1 MDITAELRKIVG
13 VRLSVSPSELYCY
26 SSDASQVKGMPDYV
40 VRPKSTEEVSRIVR
54 LAYENNIPVTARGAG
69 TGLAGGA
76 VPVRGG
82 IVLDMSGMNRILEI
96 DIDNIQVVVEP
107 GIIQDTLNERAKTVW
122 VFLSSQSWQFS
133 NVYYRGHDSLQ
144 CKWNALC

>member
-1 MDITAELRKIVG
+1 MDITEELRKIVG

-26 SSDASQVKGMPDYV
+26 SSDASQVKGIPDYV
-40 VRPKSTEEVSRIVR
+40 VRPKSTDEVSRIVR
-54 LAYENNIPVTARGAG
+54 LAYENEIPVTARGAG

-76 VPVRGG
+76 VPVSGG

-107 GIIQDTLNERAKTVW
+107 GIIQDALNDALEPYG
-122 VFLSSQSWQFS
+122 FFFPPNPGSSAMCTIG
-133 NVYYRGHDSLQ
+133 V
-144 CKWNALC
+144 